1 MTQQWDIV
9 IGAPTP
15 RKMFNERISAVTA
28 ATKTGNQ
35 DSRHSLQLGVCLHA
49 SGLLT
54 VLSEDF
60 PTVSGNV
67 KKQCEEIRRAQKHT
81 HSYFWL
87 HSNHQA
93 DKSELK
99 AFAHNHAAKTWAFA
113 TCSHTN
119 TVFWCLIHMAPGVLD
134 LSIGSSSTAVLSPEC
149 THWQKKHADVWQ
161 TACMTR

>member
-81 HSYFWL
+81 HSYF
-87 HSNHQA
+87 
-93 DKSELK
+93 
-99 AFAHNHAAKTWAFA
+99 
-113 TCSHTN
+113 
-119 TVFWCLIHMAPGVLD
+119 
-134 LSIGSSSTAVLSPEC
+134 
-149 THWQKKHADVWQ
+149 
-161 TACMTR
+161 